1 MAVLT
6 IHHYLG
12 NIQSFVNNIVNS
24 RESYFM
30 YVARPQPWLNAN
42 GDIDDTAV
50 PPATGSVYDHESSI
64 YNEMTFG
71 KLITAQDVAFMARRI
86 DWVSGT
92 VYDVYDQNDGD
103 LWDKDYYV
111 INSSFEVYKCIDNG
125 GGAPSTVRPGLTTS
139 SGTFSTS
146 DGYIWKYMYTVPN
159 GANTK
164 FTTKNYI
171 PVVPNTDVANSAV
184 GGTIDAVRI
193 EYSGNNYKTYYSGYL
208 TSAFNDGSQFNSY
221 VVGIDRNANPINN
234 FYSGASMY
242 LNAGFGAGQIRK
254 IRSYDGP
261 NRLVNLVE
269 PFDSFVNFNLS
280 SITGS
285 FTVGDTI
292 TQNVDNIAF
301 IFKNGYFQAGES
313 VVQSDTGA
321 NGIITAANS
330 TVMRVIRNSG
340 LNLFQQNYPIINTT
354 DAGTLGSGTVKVSNI
369 VTLSITSNTGAF
381 TPGEFVF
388 QSNGT
393 ANIAVGILRSANS
406 TQIVLGSSSGQFSN
420 SFQVRGFTSTSNAVV
435 ANVTSSNSGLVYVY
449 AVTGSGTNFT
459 ADYAVGDYIRVG
471 ADANTNVRRI
481 TAVNSTVIEVSQALG
496 NTFNANVHY
505 NIPSV
510 AIVDS
515 IVLQSADGFISN
527 VNLNGVR
534 LSINTP
540 SVLGIKFFIGEKVN
554 MTDSANTNQGGTTG
568 IVSYANN
575 STLILTS
582 VTGSFVGGNTFFV
595 RGDSTLQRARIGT
608 VDSYPNLTIRN
619 PVGNFQVGQPLFCR
633 DSVNL
638 SQIGSANVVSFS
650 IIPNELTEYYIGPT
664 VTIDGDGEGAKAYA
678 TVDTSNGTANS
689 IAKVIMINPG
699 FGYTEANVTITTNTS
714 FVNAAANNLALAKA
728 VISPANGHG
737 SNTYA
742 ELGARYAGISVTFDT
757 GENEGY
763 KFPVYGKYRRVGIIE
778 NVLFDDITVN
788 LDSFDRARLVINNV
802 SGSGF
807 EIGEYVYQPNTGTV
821 GEIVYSNSTFLEL
834 KKVKGRTANT
844 TNNVIA
850 GIFSANGKFANGA
863 SSNDNIIGLTSETTA
878 NVAAANVIYFSILSD
893 IEIVTQGNTLA
904 SATLLALNSN
914 TQLRLTNVDGDFA
927 ANDTLYSSTSNAY
940 ANVVSLYGS
949 NGKIEITSSFAK
961 KFSQTLRI
969 PLTTNTAPYEQYETV
984 KQDVTLASGVVISNN
999 NEYDVQLTNLVGS
1012 FSVGN
1017 IIENSNTG
1025 ATAICTF
1032 ANSTYLRLTNASG
1045 PFYDNDEVLN
1055 NLGATADCSN
1065 VFPVLVLVDIDPENE
1080 FQTGPLSANIV
1091 GLTSETLGRC
1101 EISNLIVFPDLVRD
1115 SGTVLYMEN
1124 VPPFELS
1131 NTSREDVKLVI
1142 KF

>member
-12 NIQSFVNNIVNS
+12 NIQSFINNIVNS

-64 YNEMTFG
+64 YNEITFG
-71 KLITAQDVAFMARRI
+71 KLITAQDVAFMARRV

-92 VYDVYDQNDGD
+92 VYDVYDQDDGD
-103 LWDKDYYV
+103 LWEKDYYV

-171 PVVPNTDVANSAV
+171 PVVPNNEVANSAV
-184 GGTIDAVRI
+184 GGTIDAIRV
-193 EYSGNNYKTYYSGYL
+193 EYSGNNYKTFYSGYL
-208 TSAFNDGSQFNSY
+208 TSAFNDGNQFNSY
-221 VVGIDRNANPINN
+221 VVGIDRNASPVSN
-234 FYSGASMY
+234 FYVGASMY
-242 LNAGFGAGQIRK
+242 LNAGFGAGQIRQ
-254 IRSYDGP
+254 IRTYDGP

-280 SITGS
+280 NITGS

-321 NGIITAANS
+321 NGVITAANS

-340 LNLFQQNYPIINTT
+340 LNLFQQNFPIINMT
-354 DAGTLGSGTVKVSNI
+354 DSGTLASGTVKVSNLAI
-369 VTLSITSNTGAF
+369 INISSNTGAF
-381 TPGEFVF
+381 TVGEFVY

-393 ANIAVGILRSANS
+393 ANTANGVVRSANS
-406 TQIVLGSSSGQFSN
+406 TQLVLGLVTGQFSN
-420 SFQVRGFTSTSNAVV
+420 SFQLKGNTSTSNAVV
-435 ANVTSSNSGLVYVY
+435 STVTSSNAGLVYVY
-449 AVTGSGTNFT
+449 SVPGSGTNFT
-459 ADYAVGDYIRVG
+459 ADYSVGDYIRVG
-471 ADANTNVRRI
+471 ANANTNVRRI
-481 TAVNSTVIEVSQALG
+481 TAVNSTVVEVSQALG

-505 NIPSV
+505 NTPSV

-534 LSINTP
+534 LSIDTP

-568 IVSYANN
+568 IVAYANN
-575 STLILTS
+575 TTLILTS

-678 TVDTSNGTANS
+678 TVDTSNGSANS

-714 FVNAAANNLALAKA
+714 FVNAAANNLALVKA